1 MRFGGFLMIWGGCL
15 GTGIWYCCRYLRG
28 IRTMMHLEVLLLLME
43 ERMRYGR
50 NSMTVVLQELCDKS
64 QGDMKKFWQS
74 MIEPD
79 LSGEESFACK
89 WRRQAHQYMKAA
101 CLKGEVL
108 EEFAELGSYL
118 GNQNLNQQLLSLE
131 QYRNRLHAALLEQQ
145 KLKPKYIKLYPV
157 MGGCLGMILCMLMAG

>member
-64 QGDMKKFWQS
+64 QGDVKKFWQS

-79 LSGEESFACK
+79 LSGELSGKSESEPAVVITGAVPQQTAC
-89 WRRQAHQYMKAA
+89 RPF
-101 CLKGEVL
+101 GT
-108 EEFAELGSYL
+108 AE
-118 GNQNLNQQLLSLE
+118 
-131 QYRNRLHAALLEQQ
+131 
-145 KLKPKYIKLYPV
+145 IKT
-157 MGGCLGMILCMLMAG
+157 

>member
-1 MRFGGFLMIWGGCL
+1 MSFGG
-15 GTGIWYCCRYLRG
+15 CRYLRG
-28 IRTMMHLEVLLLLME
+28 SRTMMHLEVLLLLME

-50 NSMTVVLQELCDKS
+50 NSMTTVLQELSNKS
-64 QGDMKKFWQS
+64 QGEMKKFWQS

-79 LSGEESFACK
+79 FSGEESFAQK
-89 WRRQAHQYMKAA
+89 WRRQACQHMKAA
-101 CLKGEVL
+101 CLKGEAL

-131 QYRNRLHAALLEQQ
+131 QYRSRLHASLLEQQ

-157 MGGCLGMILCMLMAG
+157 MGGCLGLILCMLMV